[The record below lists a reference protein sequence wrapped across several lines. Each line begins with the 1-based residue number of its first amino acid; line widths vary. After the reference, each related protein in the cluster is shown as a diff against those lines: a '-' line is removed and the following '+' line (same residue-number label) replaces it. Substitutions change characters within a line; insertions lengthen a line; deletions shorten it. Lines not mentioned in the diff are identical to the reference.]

1 MFDSS
6 RIGCGGEVLRG
17 KRGVG
22 GEGRCIYEVPPI
34 PVVAVTDCWGIE
46 VKFCSG
52 IDTGN
57 FLLLQ

>member
-1 MFDSS
+1 M
-6 RIGCGGEVLRG
+6 RG